1 MRLITL
7 LLITVPCFG
16 QIDPMVETETKPKP
30 KPATIKHL
38 TSDEISALHEVFG
51 AKMTTR
57 NGVISDWRDAREK
70 PTPEEL
76 AALVT
81 QLRAKRV
88 VRSRRDGIL
97 KVARAY
103 RQYRDVLALSQAQA
117 DLVSG
122 EDLEAY
128 RQIYLDAVAAYR
140 GAQ

>member
-1 MRLITL
+1 MRMFLF

-16 QIDPMVETETKPKP
+16 QPIDPMVETETKPKP
-30 KPATIKHL
+30 AIKRL

-128 RQIYLDAVAAYR
+128 RQIYLDAVTAYR
-140 GAQ
+140 GSQ